1 METIKIIERVKN
13 IIIKP
18 HEEWKL
24 IKNEETSNN
33 HIVLTYLLP
42 LMAIN
47 LVATIIGS
55 SLFSFKFF
63 YANTMTY
70 TIFSA
75 ILGLLILLIILYSI
89 SYVIKALAPS
99 FGFQTEYSS
108 AFKWMAYSMTPN
120 LIVGIVVGLLPM
132 LYMLGILG
140 LYSFYVL
147 WVGMEELFEIQ
158 KDKKIGFYIVS
169 VLILL
174 AEYLILGWILGFIL
188 FQSIVGSFWM

>member
-1 METIKIIERVKN
+1 METIKIIERIKN

-18 HEEWKL
+18 HEEWQL
-24 IKNEETSNN
+24 IKNEEISNN

-42 LMAIN
+42 LITIN

-55 SLFSFKFF
+55 SFFSFKSSF
-63 YANTMTY
+63 YANTITY

-75 ILGLLILLIILYSI
+75 ILGLLVLLIALYTMPYI
-89 SYVIKALAPS
+89 IKALAPS

-108 AFKWMAYSMTPN
+108 AFKWLAYSMTPN
-120 LIVGIVVGLLPM
+120 LVVGIVVGLLPV

-147 WVGMEELFEIQ
+147 WVGMDKLFEIQ

-174 AEYLILGWILGFIL
+174 AEYLIGWILGFIL
-188 FQSIVGSFWM
+188 FQSML